1 MKKLLLILSFFFFFY
16 CFVKAQNE
24 NIFIQDILHKIENN
38 YSYKLIG
45 CIIEEEKINDSTFL
59 VKKSVVEFN
68 DIIISFVSLTF
79 LQDKN
84 IFYQDIV
91 VYTKK
96 TDTTNIINRV
106 RNEKINSFLQ
116 HIPAKQF
123 LDYKGDP
130 IVCGVLD

>member
-1 MKKLLLILSFFFFFY
+1 MKKLLLILGFFFFFY

-24 NIFIQDILHKIENN
+24 NILIQDILYKIESKS
-38 YSYKLIG
+38 SYKLIG
-45 CIIEEEKINDSTFL
+45 CIIEEESINDSTFL
-59 VKKSVVEFN
+59 VKKTVIEFN

-84 IFYQDIV
+84 IFYQDMV

-96 TDTTNIINRV
+96 TDTTNIISRV
-106 RNEKINSFLQ
+106 KIKKINSFLQ
-116 HIPAKQF
+116 RIPVKQF
-123 LDYKGDP
+123 LDDQGNP